1 MTVQM
6 EAVPASHFHR
16 VRTQPLTGPQMDL
29 AFYLLRIEPDYS
41 QCIRKMPE
49 ASVMMK
55 CSMNRRIGVIGMT
68 GQPIIASSFFLKLT
82 PKLDLISG
90 AYNFQKKNLYL
101 FL

>member
-1 MTVQM
+1 MPRQMT
-6 EAVPASHFHR
+6 AFPASLFDR
-16 VRTQPLTGPQMDL
+16 VRTQPLTGPLMDL

-41 QCIRKMPE
+41 QCIRKMSE

-55 CSMNRRIGVIGMT
+55 CSMNRRIGVMGMT
-68 GQPIIASSFFLKLT
+68 GHPIIASSFFLKLT

-90 AYNFQKKNLYL
+90 AYNFRKKKLYL